1 MKLWKWIV
9 KCPILFLLLA
19 GWIGLAAYT
28 WSEGRMEYALDK
40 NLIENPVFTAL
51 LEKELDLSGSMLDD
65 LDEDGYDLGDL
76 DLGDYDPEHYDPDDY
91 DLDDIDIDDDID
103 DVDSGLDDSD
113 HTSEGAEQPTSDHG
127 SSGQNPGTETGDSQ
141 GKGEVSDEQGT
152 GTKDGSGAGSG
163 ADKNQTNPDG
173 QKDDQ
178 KADQK
183 IEEKEI
189 GITRF
194 EKYKKTEVNSP
205 YYVDPGEKALTTDYS
220 YEKVGKEY
228 FDDALFIGDSRTVGM
243 QDYSGLT
250 NATFLAKT
258 GMNVYEVLED
268 KFTEPGSNKEVSVL
282 QMLKNHKYGKIYFMV
297 GINELGTGN
306 TGTFQKAYARVLRK
320 FRRLQPDAVIYIQ
333 GIIPVSKVKA
343 SGDAVFNNVNIN
355 DKNVAIAHLADG
367 KNIFYL
373 DVSGKLT
380 DKKGYLK
387 ADYTSDEVHMYAQY
401 YGLWTN
407 YLMKHAVVR

>member
-9 KCPILFLLLA
+9 KCPLLFLLLA
-19 GWIGLAAYT
+19 GWIGLTIYT
-28 WSEGRMEYALDK
+28 WSEGRMENVSDK

-65 LDEDGYDLGDL
+65 LDEDSYDLGDL

-91 DLDDIDIDDDID
+91 NLDDIDIDDDIDNLNID

-113 HTSEGAEQPTSDHG
+113 HTNAGADPE
-127 SSGQNPGTETGDSQ
+127 SSGQNLGTETEDSQ
-141 GKGEVSDEQGT
+141 GKGEVSDEQQT
-152 GTKDGSGAGSG
+152 GTKDGTGAGSG
-163 ADKNQTNPDG
+163 TNKDPTNPDD

-178 KADQK
+178 KIK
-183 IEEKEI
+183 EEEI

-194 EKYKKTEVNSP
+194 VKYKKTEVNSP
-205 YYVDPGEKALTTDYS
+205 YYVDPGEKALTTEYS

-401 YGLWTN
+401 YELWTN

>member
-9 KCPILFLLLA
+9 KCPLLFLLLA
-19 GWIGLAAYT
+19 GWIGLTIYT
-28 WSEGRMEYALDK
+28 WSEGRMENVSDK

-65 LDEDGYDLGDL
+65 LDEDSYDLGDL

-91 DLDDIDIDDDID
+91 NLDDIDIDDDIDNLNID

-113 HTSEGAEQPTSDHG
+113 HTNAGADPE
-127 SSGQNPGTETGDSQ
+127 SSGQNPGTETEDSQ
-141 GKGEVSDEQGT
+141 GKGEVSDEQQT
-152 GTKDGSGAGSG
+152 GTKDGTGAGSG
-163 ADKNQTNPDG
+163 TNKDPTNPDD

-178 KADQK
+178 KIK
-183 IEEKEI
+183 EEEI

-194 EKYKKTEVNSP
+194 VKYKKTEVNSP
-205 YYVDPGEKALTTDYS
+205 YYVDPGEKALTTEYS

-320 FRRLQPDAVIYIQ
+320 FRRLQPDAGIYIQ

-401 YGLWTN
+401 YELWTN

>member
-19 GWIGLAAYT
+19 GWIGLTVYT
-28 WSEGRMEYALDK
+28 WSEGRMDYALDK

-51 LEKELDLSGSMLDD
+51 LEPELDLSGSLLDD
-65 LDEDGYDLGDL
+65 LDDL
-76 DLGDYDPEHYDPDDY
+76 DDDDY
-91 DLDDIDIDDDID
+91 DLDNF
-103 DVDSGLDDSD
+103 GLDDGDPDNENSD
-113 HTSEGAEQPTSDHG
+113 DIAVDG
-127 SSGQNPGTETGDSQ
+127 SGSNQQDADQEASAQNPGTDTGDDGQ
-141 GKGEVSDEQGT
+141 GNDSTSDGQDRVPGNDSA
-152 GTKDGSGAGSG
+152 GGVKDGTDAGG
-163 ADKNQTNPDG
+163 GKNQEMQDTQG
-173 QKDDQ
+173 EQTA
-178 KADQK
+178 AD
-183 IEEKEI
+183 EEV
-189 GITRF
+189 GVTRF
-194 EKYKKTEVNSP
+194 EKYEKTETNSP

-220 YEKVGKEY
+220 YEKVGKDY
-228 FDDALFIGDSRTVGM
+228 FDDAIFIGDSRTVGM

-268 KFTEPGSNKEVSVL
+268 EFTVDSGSNEQVSVA
-282 QMLKNHKYGKIYFMV
+282 QMLKTNKYGKIYFMV

-320 FRRLQPDAVIYIQ
+320 FRKWQPDAVIYIQ
-333 GIIPVSKVKA
+333 GIIPVSKAKA
-343 SGDAVFNNVNIN
+343 SNDAVFNNVNIN

-380 DKKGYLK
+380 DKKGYLR
-387 ADYTSDEVHMYAQY
+387 ADYTFDDVHMYAQY
-401 YGLWTN
+401 YELWTN

>member
-9 KCPILFLLLA
+9 KCPLLFLLLA
-19 GWIGLAAYT
+19 GWIGLIIYT
-28 WSEGRMEYALDK
+28 WSEGRMENVSDK

-65 LDEDGYDLGDL
+65 LDEDSYDLGDL

-91 DLDDIDIDDDID
+91 NLDDIDIDDDIDNLNID

-113 HTSEGAEQPTSDHG
+113 HTNAGADPE
-127 SSGQNPGTETGDSQ
+127 SSGQNPGTETEDSQ
-141 GKGEVSDEQGT
+141 GKGEVSDEQQT
-152 GTKDGSGAGSG
+152 GTKDGTGAGSG
-163 ADKNQTNPDG
+163 TDKDPTNPDD
-173 QKDDQ
+173 K
-178 KADQK
+178 K
-183 IEEKEI
+183 IKEEEI

-194 EKYKKTEVNSP
+194 VKYKKTEVNSP
-205 YYVDPGEKALTTDYS
+205 YYVDPGEKALTTEYS

-401 YGLWTN
+401 YELWTN

>member
-9 KCPILFLLLA
+9 KCPLLFLLLA
-19 GWIGLAAYT
+19 GWIGLTIYT
-28 WSEGRMEYALDK
+28 WSEGRMENVSDK

-65 LDEDGYDLGDL
+65 LDEDSYDLGDL

-91 DLDDIDIDDDID
+91 NLDDIDIDDDIDNLNID

-113 HTSEGAEQPTSDHG
+113 HTNAGADPE
-127 SSGQNPGTETGDSQ
+127 SSGQNPGTETEDSQ
-141 GKGEVSDEQGT
+141 GKGEVSDEQQT
-152 GTKDGSGAGSG
+152 GTKDGTGAGSG
-163 ADKNQTNPDG
+163 TNKDPTNPDD

-178 KADQK
+178 KIK
-183 IEEKEI
+183 EEEI

-194 EKYKKTEVNSP
+194 VKYKKTEVNSP
-205 YYVDPGEKALTTDYS
+205 YYVDPGEKALTTEYS

-401 YGLWTN
+401 YELWTN